1 MGQKMKTNVE
11 EKTKTLTTE
20 EAAKLW
26 NIPKTAVRNL
36 VHEKKLNP
44 IIGFGTKGWRFL
56 ADDFEKLCEVR
67 LWDN

>member
-1 MGQKMKTNVE
+1 M
-11 EKTKTLTTE
+11 TTE
-20 EAAKLW
+20 EAAQLW
-26 NIPKTAVRNL
+26 NIPKTAIRSL

-56 ADDFEKLCEVR
+56 ADDFDKLAKVR